1 MKNRCRTCKKI
12 IPIDEYRY
20 WSNAWDEEKIQC
32 SECLRSFRNNEH
44 DIEQDIFRHDVRG
57 V

>member
-1 MKNRCRTCKKI
+1 MKYRCRTCKKI

-44 DIEQDIFRHDVRG
+44 DIEQDRFRHDVRG